1 MIVTFVSKQSCDLLH
16 GKDDI
21 DTTNTTRNI
30 SANTDVDAQI
40 LNMNE
45 TTNTTDD
52 VEAVTQTVAESDNE
66 RVNIILYVFNLHILN
81 TDVFYRN

>member
-1 MIVTFVSKQSCDLLH
+1 MH

-30 SANTDVDAQI
+30 SANTDLDAQI
-40 LNMNE
+40 LIMNE
-45 TTNTTDD
+45 TTNATDD

-66 RVNIILYVFNLHILN
+66 RVNTILYVFYLHILN